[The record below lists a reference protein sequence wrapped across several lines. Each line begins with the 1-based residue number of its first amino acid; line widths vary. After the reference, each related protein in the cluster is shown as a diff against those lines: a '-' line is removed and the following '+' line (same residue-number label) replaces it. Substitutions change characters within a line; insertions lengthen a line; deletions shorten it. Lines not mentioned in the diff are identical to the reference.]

1 MAPDRGSMNQY
12 GKPFLTADWRY
23 LALLNYESDPALLQ
37 PLVPG
42 GTELDRWNGKTF
54 VSMVGFSFLNTRV
67 LGLAIP
73 LHENFEEI
81 NLRFYVRHKAEDGW
95 RRGVVFIKE
104 IVPRAAIAW
113 VARWLYNENYIALPT
128 GHALVRSP
136 DDPMNIAVGKIFLD
150 VCKARAVSR
159 SCDRRRAE
167 PFCRRFSGRVHRA
180 ALLGLFKAE
189 KRRHHGVSCGS
200 SGVAPVAGAQRAL
213 GGRCREAL
221 RRAVRRGFARHAV
234 VGVSRRR
241 VGDSRLSRSEA
252 GLRF

>member
-1 MAPDRGSMNQY
+1 MKAIR
-12 GKPFLTADWRY
+12 R
-23 LALLNYESDPALLQ
+23 LLQ

-42 GTELDRWNGKTF
+42 GTELDTWNGKTF
-54 VSMVGFSFLNTRV
+54 VSMVGFSFLTPGCWGWRFRCI
-67 LGLAIP
+67 G
-73 LHENFEEI
+73 NFEEI

-113 VARWLYNENYIALPT
+113 VARWLYNENYVALPT
-128 GHALVRSP
+128 GKSIFRSP
-136 DDPMNIAVGKIFLD
+136 DDPMNIERQDISGRLKS
-150 VCKARAVSR
+150 ARISR

-167 PFCRRFSGRVHRA
+167 PFCRRFSGRVYRA

-200 SGVAPVAGAQRAL
+200 SGVAHLAGAQRAL

-221 RRAVRRGFARHAV
+221 RRAVRRGLARRAV

-241 VGDSRLSRSEA
+241 VGDSRLSRQEA
-252 GLRF
+252 GLSSNSQDFSATIPPPDYQS